1 MRTLPTSMPCLPS
14 FPLRNFLRN
23 VQRNVQCKIQRN
35 VQRNVQRN
43 LQRNFQPR
51 GLHAL
56 LPGGQRLEQSSRGQ
70 RLFGWSVILR
80 VTAAGMA
87 ALLLPGANAAFGQA
101 AAQATGKAAAGQ
113 AAAPFVVQIPVTL
126 RDKKGRLLTSYSA
139 ADLTLADNG
148 HPQTIASFAHPANE
162 PLRIGLLIDTT
173 SGQQAALDSE
183 RAACGHFVDE
193 MLTRPNTKIFLLHFD
208 HEVELLQD
216 FTTSAQKLHT
226 ELNEMTTAGAAPAQ
240 QTAGGQVGTVGRT
253 APVHNGAEVYDAVYL
268 AARELMAPE
277 HGRKVMVIFTNGYDR
292 DSKEGLNEAIDA
304 AQRAQVSVFT
314 VYVKSQG
321 AANRQQG
328 ARPGLGG
335 PGMGGPGRFPGGGY
349 PGGGY
354 PGGGYPGG
362 GYPGGG
368 YPGAGSP
375 GNAPGGSRPGAQA
388 GYGDGKKTLE
398 QIALRSGGRYFEDI
412 RGSEYGDVLRQI
424 SDELQAQF
432 ALRYAPND
440 LQDDSF
446 SDGFHKISLRARDK
460 SMFVITTEGYF
471 EPGKDAGAHAAGK

>member
-23 VQRNVQCKIQRN
+23 LHCNVQRNVQCKIQRN
-35 VQRNVQRN
+35 VQG
-43 LQRNFQPR
+43 NFQPR

-56 LPGGQRLEQSSRGQ
+56 QRGGQRLELPSRGQ
-70 RLFGWSVILR
+70 RLVGWSVLLR

-253 APVHNGAEVYDAVYL
+253 TPVRNGAEVYDAVYL

-335 PGMGGPGRFPGGGY
+335 PGLGGPGMGGPGRFPGGGY

-354 PGGGYPGG
+354 PGV
-362 GYPGGG
+362 
-368 YPGAGSP
+368 GSP
-375 GNAPGGSRPGAQA
+375 GSTPGGSRPGAQA

>member
-1 MRTLPTSMPCLPS
+1 MRTLPTSMPSQSC
-14 FPLRNFLRN
+14 FPLHPS
-23 VQRNVQCKIQRN
+23 QRMI
-35 VQRNVQRN
+35 
-43 LQRNFQPR
+43 PPS
-51 GLHAL
+51 GLHTL
-56 LPGGQRLEQSSRGQ
+56 LPGGQRSGSSSQGQ
-70 RLFGWSVILR
+70 RQNGWSAFRL
-80 VTAAGMA
+80 GMWLA
-87 ALLLPGANAAFGQA
+87 VWVALSLSGA
-101 AAQATGKAAAGQ
+101 AAAHAQASGAAAGQ
-113 AAAPFVVQIPVTL
+113 SAGAAGHAKSPFVVQIPVTL
-126 RDKKGRLLTSYSA
+126 RDKKGRLLTSYPA

-148 HPQTIASFAHPANE
+148 HPQTITSFAHPANE

-173 SGQQAALDSE
+173 SGQQWALDSE
-183 RAACGHFVDE
+183 RAACGHFVDQ
-193 MLTRPNTKIFLLHFD
+193 MLTRPDTKIFLLHFD

-226 ELNEMTTAGAAPAQ
+226 ELTEMTTTGAAPAQ
-240 QTAGGQVGTVGRT
+240 QAAGGQVGTVGRT
-253 APVHNGAEVYDAVYL
+253 TPVRNGAEVYDAVYL
-268 AARELMAPE
+268 AAKELMAPE

-321 AANRQQG
+321 VEKRQQSG

-354 PGGGYPGG
+354 PGGGNPGG

-375 GNAPGGSRPGAQA
+375 GSSRQGSQA
-388 GYGDGKKTLE
+388 AYGDGKKTLE

-432 ALRYAPND
+432 ALRFEPND